1 MSPWSRTLYLTVL
14 VMSVLLDAFVL
25 YFPVEAAPRLI
36 IGLLL
41 VPIILW
47 SGIRFEVTAMDA
59 SQSRWATRG
68 RVFREL
74 RSQVVLL
81 LEHVRRLNW
90 IAVDAERGFRNQDEA
105 MREMD
110 DIETE
115 IREIITDVRR
125 AAGRPTVEPETGIVR
140 ERDRG
145 ESRVAR
151 AGGDAMLASPT
162 VTLYGSIIIRYV
174 KVHLP
179 KPRIRHGKRVDRR

>member
-1 MSPWSRTLYLTVL
+1 MSPWSRTFYLTALVL
-14 VMSVLLDAFVL
+14 AVLLDALVL
-25 YFPVEAAPRLI
+25 YFPVDAAPRLI

-41 VPIILW
+41 LPIILW

-110 DIETE
+110 DIENE
-115 IREIITDVRR
+115 IREIITDVRQ
-125 AAGRPTVEPETGIVR
+125 AAGRPTVEPEGEILR
-140 ERDRG
+140 ER
-145 ESRVAR
+145 E
-151 AGGDAMLASPT
+151 PE
-162 VTLYGSIIIRYV
+162 
-174 KVHLP
+174 KV
-179 KPRIRHGKRVDRR
+179 G